1 MKIKKMLWLSWKSLQ
16 SRKVRVAFTI
26 LSVAVGIGAILFLVS
41 FGFGLQKNLL
51 EKITTQESLLTLDIA
66 PAENNIVALNNE
78 SLQNILLTPG
88 VEKVSPQA
96 VFSALVSLGEVNSET
111 GINLINPDWFVLSGV
126 TPTVG
131 RSFTAGEVQK
141 VVVNSGFANLFNMEQ
156 EKLLGQKVS
165 FVLFTP
171 KDDAS
176 SEVLPI
182 QLKGDFEIVG
192 ILEEQDSPPQS
203 YLDVNSLTDFPLQN
217 FQFAKVKVKDSGQ
230 LEIARDAL
238 IGQGFLVSALSD
250 TVNQANQIFNIIQIV
265 LGVFGVV
272 ALAVAAIGLVNT
284 MTITLLQRTNEIGIM
299 RAIGAS
305 PDDIKALFLSE
316 SIITGFLGGVAGI
329 FLGIIV
335 SQVFNLLLKLVA
347 RSLGGQASNMFSYPL
362 WFVVFAILLST
373 LVGLVAGFFPARRA
387 AKLNPL
393 DALRYK

>member
-1 MKIKKMLWLSWKSLQ
+1 MKIKKLIWLSYKSLQ

-41 FGFGLQKNLL
+41 LGFGLQKNLL

-66 PAENNIVALNNE
+66 PTENNVVALNNE
-78 SLQNILLTPG
+78 SLQNILLIPG

-96 VFSALVSLGEVNSET
+96 IFSAQVSLNEINSET
-111 GINLINPDWFVLSGV
+111 GLNLINPDWFVLSGV
-126 TPTVG
+126 SPSVG
-131 RSFTAGEVQK
+131 RSFTIGENQK
-141 VVVNSGFANLFNMEQ
+141 VVVNSGFANLFNVEQ
-156 EKLLGQKVS
+156 ESLLGKRVS
-165 FVLFTP
+165 FTLFTP
-171 KDDAS
+171 KDDGS
-176 SEVLPI
+176 SEFMPT
-182 QLKGDFEIVG
+182 QLVGSFEIVG
-192 ILEEQDSPPQS
+192 VLDEQDTPPQA
-203 YLDVNSLTDFPLQN
+203 YLDINSLTNFPLQN
-217 FQFAKVKVKDSGQ
+217 FQFAKVKVKDSEQ
-230 LEIARDAL
+230 LELARDTL

-250 TVNQANQIFNIIQIV
+250 TVDQANKIFNIIQII

-305 PDDIKALFLSE
+305 PGDIKALFLSE

-335 SQVFNLLLKLVA
+335 SQAFNLLLKLLA
-347 RSLGGQASNMFSYPL
+347 KSLGGNATNIFSYPL
-362 WFVVFAILLST
+362 WFVAFAILLST
-373 LVGLVAGFFPARRA
+373 IVGLVAGFLPARRA